1 MNAPW
6 KGGTATRD
14 PFMAFV
20 CDDATLDQVRPV
32 IADLGWQIEKC
43 HKGGL
48 RNAVQT
54 LSVAASPNILF
65 VDLSEAGDPLSDIHS
80 LAEVCEPG
88 TIVIATGQIND
99 VRLYRD
105 LMMSGIHD
113 YLLKPFS
120 PDALRDTLTQAM
132 NIINAPRNDD
142 GAGGHKHIS
151 TAVIGTRGGVGASSI
166 ATSLAWHFSVGLGSH
181 TALLDLDVHFGTG
194 ALTMD
199 LEPGRGLTDAIETPS
214 RIDSLFLERAMLKA
228 NEKLSILSSEAS
240 IGSPILTD
248 GSAFFQLQEEF
259 RAAFENTIIDMP
271 RNMLINYPQLLVDVN
286 VIVLVCEMT
295 LASARDTIRILAW
308 LRSNAQ
314 HCRVIL
320 VANKVQSA
328 NLEITRKDF
337 ETSVEHSIDLLIP
350 ADAKVAATAAKLG
363 QPLIEAA
370 SGGKLAATLRQLS
383 DQIKESA
390 DEMDDENASNT
401 SAKKGGKDSLAG
413 LKALLG
419 GKKKKG

>member
-6 KGGTATRD
+6 KAGVGTRE
-14 PFMAFV
+14 PFMAFM
-20 CDDATLDQVRPV
+20 CDDAALDTVRSAV
-32 IADLGWQIEKC
+32 EDMGWQMEKC

-54 LSVAASPNILF
+54 LSVSASPNILL

-88 TIVIATGQIND
+88 TIVIASGQIND

-120 PDALRDTLTQAM
+120 PDALRDSLTQAM
-132 NIINAPRNDD
+132 NILAAPRGDD
-142 GAGGHKHIS
+142 GAAGHKHIS
-151 TAVIGTRGGVGASSI
+151 TAVIGTRGGVGASTV
-166 ATSLAWHFSVGLGSH
+166 ATSLAWHFSAGMGSH

-240 IGSPILTD
+240 IGSPIMTD

-259 RAAFENTIIDMP
+259 RAAFENTIVDMP
-271 RNMLINYPQLLVDVN
+271 RNMLINYPQLLVDIN

-328 NLEITRKDF
+328 NVEITRKDF
-337 ETSVEHSIDLLIP
+337 EASVERDIDLMIP
-350 ADAKVAATAAKLG
+350 ADAKAAATAAKLG
-363 QPLIEAA
+363 QPLIEAVSSSKIA
-370 SGGKLAATLRQLS
+370 GSLRDLSNLIKDSVEDEETDKAGSGK
-383 DQIKESA
+383 I
-390 DEMDDENASNT
+390 
-401 SAKKGGKDSLAG
+401 KGGKSALGG
-413 LKALLG
+413 LKSLLG
-419 GKKKKG
+419 SKKK

>member
-6 KGGTATRD
+6 KAGVGTRE
-14 PFMAFV
+14 PFMAFM
-20 CDDATLDQVRPV
+20 CDDMALDTVRPV
-32 IADLGWQIEKC
+32 VEDMGWQIEKC

-54 LSVAASPNILF
+54 LSVSASPNILL

-88 TIVIATGQIND
+88 TIVIAAGQIND

-120 PDALRDTLTQAM
+120 PDALRDSLTQAM
-132 NIINAPRNDD
+132 NILAAPRNDD
-142 GAGGHKHIS
+142 GGSGHKHIS
-151 TAVIGTRGGVGASSI
+151 TAVIGTRGGVGASTI
-166 ATSLAWHFSVGLGSH
+166 ATSLAWHFSAGMGSH

-228 NEKLSILSSEAS
+228 NEKLSLLSSEAS
-240 IGSPILTD
+240 IGSPIMTD

-259 RAAFENTIIDMP
+259 RAAFENTIVDMP

-328 NLEITRKDF
+328 NVEITRKDF
-337 ETSVEHSIDLLIP
+337 EASVERDIDLMIP
-350 ADAKVAATAAKLG
+350 ADVKAAATAAKLG
-363 QPLIEAA
+363 QPLIEAV
-370 SGGKLAATLRQLS
+370 SGSKIAGALRDLS
-383 DQIKESA
+383 NLIKESV
-390 DEMDDENASNT
+390 EDDEADD
-401 SAKKGGKDSLAG
+401 SANGKAKGAKSALGG
-413 LKALLG
+413 LKSLLG
-419 GKKKKG
+419 GKKK

>member
-6 KGGTATRD
+6 KAGITNRE

-20 CDDATLDQVRPV
+20 CDDMALDTVRPV
-32 IADLGWQIEKC
+32 VEDMGWQIEKC

-54 LSVAASPNILF
+54 LSVSASPHILL

-88 TIVIATGQIND
+88 TIVIAAGQIND

-120 PDALRDTLTQAM
+120 PDALRDSLTQAM
-132 NIINAPRNDD
+132 NILAAPRNDD
-142 GAGGHKHIS
+142 SAAGHKHVA
-151 TAVIGTRGGVGASSI
+151 TAIIGTRGGVGASTI
-166 ATSLAWHFSVGLGSH
+166 ATSLAWHYSAGLGSH

-228 NEKLSILSSEAS
+228 NDKLSLLSSEAS
-240 IGSPILTD
+240 IGSPIMTD

-259 RAAFENTIIDMP
+259 RAAFENTIIDLP

-286 VIVLVCEMT
+286 VVVLVCEMT
-295 LASARDTIRILAW
+295 LASARDTIRLLAW

-320 VANKVQSA
+320 VANKVQA
-328 NLEITRKDF
+328 GNVEITRRDF
-337 ETSVEHSIDLLIP
+337 EASVERSIDLLIP
-350 ADAKVAATAAKLG
+350 ADSKVAANAAKLG
-363 QPLIEAA
+363 QPLLEAA
-370 SGGKLAATLRQLS
+370 SGSK
-383 DQIKESA
+383 I
-390 DEMDDENASNT
+390 ASNLRELA
-401 SAKKGGKDSLAG
+401 SMIKDSAESGDDDAVEAPSQKSKSPLGG
-413 LKALLG
+413 LKTLLS
-419 GKKKKG
+419 GKKK

>member
-6 KGGTATRD
+6 KAGATNRE

-20 CDDATLDQVRPV
+20 CDDATLDSVRPV
-32 IADLGWQIEKC
+32 VEDLGWQIEKC

-54 LSVAASPNILF
+54 LSVSASPHILL
-65 VDLSEAGDPLSDIHS
+65 VDLSEAGDPLSDIHA

-88 TIVIATGQIND
+88 TIVIAAGQIND

-113 YLLKPFS
+113 YLLKPFTN
-120 PDALRDTLTQAM
+120 DALRDSLSQAM
-132 NIINAPRNDD
+132 NILSAPRGDD
-142 GAGGHKHIS
+142 GSAGHQHMS
-151 TAVIGTRGGVGASSI
+151 TAVIGTRGGIGASTI
-166 ATSLAWHFSVGLGSH
+166 ATSLSWHYSMSMGLH

-199 LEPGRGLTDAIETPS
+199 LEPGRGLTDAIDQPS
-214 RIDSLFLERAMLKA
+214 RIDSLFIERAMIKA
-228 NEKLSILSSEAS
+228 NEKLSLLSSEAS

-259 RAAFENTIIDMP
+259 RAAFENTVIDLP

-308 LRSNAQ
+308 LRTNAQ
-314 HCRVIL
+314 HCRVLL
-320 VANKVQSA
+320 VANKVQT
-328 NLEITRKDF
+328 NNVEITRKDF
-337 ETSVEHSIDLLIP
+337 EASVERSIDLMIP
-350 ADAKVAATAAKLG
+350 EDAKSAANAAKLG
-363 QPLIEAA
+363 QPLVAAA
-370 SGGKLAATLRQLS
+370 SSSKVAAAIGTLANMVKDYAQADDEEDLAAV
-383 DQIKESA
+383 
-390 DEMDDENASNT
+390 
-401 SAKKGGKDSLAG
+401 AKKGKKDPLG
-413 LKALLG
+413 GFKALLG
-419 GKKKKG
+419 SKKK

>member
-6 KGGTATRD
+6 KAGVGNRE
-14 PFMAFV
+14 PFMAFM
-20 CDDATLDQVRPV
+20 CDDMALDTVRPV
-32 IADLGWQIEKC
+32 VEDMGWQIEKC

-54 LSVAASPNILF
+54 LSVSASPNILL

-88 TIVIATGQIND
+88 TIVIAAGQIND

-120 PDALRDTLTQAM
+120 PDALRDSLTQAM
-132 NIINAPRNDD
+132 NILAAPRNDD
-142 GAGGHKHIS
+142 GAAGHKHVS
-151 TAVIGTRGGVGASSI
+151 TAVIGTRGGVGASTI
-166 ATSLAWHFSVGLGSH
+166 ATSLAWHFSVGMGSH

-240 IGSPILTD
+240 IGSPIMTD

-259 RAAFENTIIDMP
+259 RAAFENTIVDMP

-320 VANKVQSA
+320 VANKVQTG
-328 NLEITRKDF
+328 NVEISRRDF
-337 ETSVEHSIDLLIP
+337 EASVERDIDLLIP
-350 ADAKVAATAAKLG
+350 ADAKAAAAAAKLG

-370 SGGKLAATLRQLS
+370 SGSKIAGALRDLS
-383 DQIKESA
+383 NLIKESV
-390 DEMDDENASNT
+390 EDDEVEDTDNGN
-401 SAKKGGKDSLAG
+401 AKKGKSALGG
-413 LKALLG
+413 LKSLLG
-419 GKKKKG
+419 NKKK

>member
-6 KGGTATRD
+6 KAGVGTRE
-14 PFMAFV
+14 PFMAFM
-20 CDDATLDQVRPV
+20 CDDMTLDTVRPV
-32 IADLGWQIEKC
+32 VEDMGWQIEKC

-54 LSVAASPNILF
+54 LSVSASPNILL

-88 TIVIATGQIND
+88 TIVIASGQIND

-120 PDALRDTLTQAM
+120 PDALRDSLTQAM
-132 NIINAPRNDD
+132 NILAAPRNDD
-142 GAGGHKHIS
+142 GASGHKHIS
-151 TAVIGTRGGVGASSI
+151 TAVIGTRGGVGASTI
-166 ATSLAWHFSVGLGSH
+166 ATSLAWHFSAGMGSH

-228 NEKLSILSSEAS
+228 NEKLSLLSSEAS
-240 IGSPILTD
+240 IGSPIMTD

-259 RAAFENTIIDMP
+259 RAAFENTIVDMP

-328 NLEITRKDF
+328 NVEITRKDF
-337 ETSVEHSIDLLIP
+337 EASVERTIDLLIP

-370 SGGKLAATLRQLS
+370 SGSKIAGALRDLS
-383 DQIKESA
+383 NLIKESA
-390 DEMDDENASNT
+390 DEDEADDVAVGK
-401 SAKKGGKDSLAG
+401 AKKGGSALGG
-413 LKALLG
+413 LKSLLG
-419 GKKKKG
+419 SKKK

>member
-6 KGGTATRD
+6 KAGVGNRE
-14 PFMAFV
+14 PFMAFM
-20 CDDATLDQVRPV
+20 CDDMALDTVRPV
-32 IADLGWQIEKC
+32 VEDMGWQIEKC

-54 LSVAASPNILF
+54 LSVSASPNILL

-88 TIVIATGQIND
+88 TIVIAAGQIND

-120 PDALRDTLTQAM
+120 PDALRDSLTQAM
-132 NIINAPRNDD
+132 NILAAPRNDD
-142 GAGGHKHIS
+142 GAAGHKHVS
-151 TAVIGTRGGVGASSI
+151 TAVIGTRGGVGASTI
-166 ATSLAWHFSVGLGSH
+166 ATSLAWHFSVGMGSH
-181 TALLDLDVHFGTG
+181 TALLALDVHFGTG

-240 IGSPILTD
+240 IGSPIMTD

-259 RAAFENTIIDMP
+259 RAAFENTIVDMP

-320 VANKVQSA
+320 VANKVQTG
-328 NLEITRKDF
+328 NVEISRRDF
-337 ETSVEHSIDLLIP
+337 EASVERDIDLLIP
-350 ADAKVAATAAKLG
+350 ADAKAAAAAAKLG

-370 SGGKLAATLRQLS
+370 SGSKIAGALRDLS
-383 DQIKESA
+383 NLIKESV
-390 DEMDDENASNT
+390 EDDEVEDTDNGN
-401 SAKKGGKDSLAG
+401 AKKGKSALGG
-413 LKALLG
+413 LKSLLG
-419 GKKKKG
+419 NKKK

>member
-6 KGGTATRD
+6 KAGVGNRE
-14 PFMAFV
+14 PFMAFM
-20 CDDATLDQVRPV
+20 CDDMALDTVRPV
-32 IADLGWQIEKC
+32 VEDMGWQIEKC

-54 LSVAASPNILF
+54 LSVSASPNILL

-88 TIVIATGQIND
+88 TIVIAAGQIND

-120 PDALRDTLTQAM
+120 PDALRDSLTQAM
-132 NIINAPRNDD
+132 NILAAPRNDD
-142 GAGGHKHIS
+142 GAAGHKHVS
-151 TAVIGTRGGVGASSI
+151 TAVIGTRGGVGASTI
-166 ATSLAWHFSVGLGSH
+166 ATSLAWHFSVGMGSH

-240 IGSPILTD
+240 IGSPIMTD

-259 RAAFENTIIDMP
+259 RAAFENTIVDMP

-320 VANKVQSA
+320 VANKVQTG
-328 NLEITRKDF
+328 NVEISRRDF
-337 ETSVEHSIDLLIP
+337 EASVERDIDLLIP
-350 ADAKVAATAAKLG
+350 ADAKAASAAAKLG
-363 QPLIEAA
+363 QPLIEAV
-370 SGGKLAATLRQLS
+370 SGSKIAGALRDLS
-383 DQIKESA
+383 NLIKESV
-390 DEMDDENASNT
+390 EDDEVEDTDNGN
-401 SAKKGGKDSLAG
+401 AKKGKSALGG
-413 LKALLG
+413 LKSLLG
-419 GKKKKG
+419 NKKK

>member
-6 KGGTATRD
+6 KAGALNRE

-20 CDDATLDQVRPV
+20 CDDATLDAVRPV
-32 IADLGWQIEKC
+32 VEDLGWQVEKC

-54 LSVAASPNILF
+54 LSVGSSPQILL
-65 VDLSEAGDPLSDIHS
+65 VDLSEAGDPLSDIHA

-88 TIVIATGQIND
+88 TIVIAAGQIND

-113 YLLKPFS
+113 YLLKPFTHE
-120 PDALRDTLTQAM
+120 ALRDSLSQAM
-132 NIINAPRNDD
+132 NILNAPRAEDA
-142 GAGGHKHIS
+142 GAGIQHMS
-151 TAVIGTRGGVGASSI
+151 TAVIGTRGGCGASTI
-166 ATSLAWHFSVGLGSH
+166 ATSLAWYYSTSMGLH

-199 LEPGRGLTDAIETPS
+199 LEPGRGLTDAIDQPS
-214 RIDSLFLERAMLKA
+214 RIDSLFLERAMIKA
-228 NEKLSILSSEAS
+228 NDKLSLLSSEAS
-240 IGSPILTD
+240 IGSPIMTD
-248 GSAFFQLQEEF
+248 GNAFFQLQEEF
-259 RAAFENTIIDMP
+259 RAAFENTVIDLP

-308 LRSNAQ
+308 LRTNAQ
-314 HCRVIL
+314 HCRILL

-328 NLEITRKDF
+328 NVEITRKDF
-337 ETSVEHSIDLLIP
+337 EASVERSIDLLIP
-350 ADAKVAATAAKLG
+350 EDGKSAANAAKLG
-363 QPLIEAA
+363 QPLVAAA
-370 SGGKLAATLRQLS
+370 SGSKVAAAIGTLANMAKDYAQ
-383 DQIKESA
+383 A
-390 DEMDDENASNT
+390 DDEDVAAS
-401 SAKKGGKDSLAG
+401 KKGKKDPLGG
-413 LKALLG
+413 LKAMLG
-419 GKKKKG
+419 GKKK

>member
-6 KGGTATRD
+6 KAGVSTRE
-14 PFMAFV
+14 PFMAFM
-20 CDDATLDQVRPV
+20 CDDMTLDIVRPV
-32 IADLGWQIEKC
+32 VEDMGWQIEKC

-54 LSVAASPNILF
+54 LSVSASPNILL

-88 TIVIATGQIND
+88 TIVIAAGQIND

-120 PDALRDTLTQAM
+120 PDALRDSLTQAM
-132 NIINAPRNDD
+132 SILAAPRNDD
-142 GAGGHKHIS
+142 GGAGHKHVS
-151 TAVIGTRGGVGASSI
+151 TAVIGTRGGVGASTV
-166 ATSLAWHFSVGLGSH
+166 ATSLAWYFSAGQGSH

-240 IGSPILTD
+240 IGAPIMTD

-259 RAAFENTIIDMP
+259 RAAFENTVVDMP

-320 VANKVQSA
+320 VANKVQSG
-328 NLEITRKDF
+328 NVEITRKDF
-337 ETSVEHSIDLLIP
+337 EASVEREIDLLIP
-350 ADAKVAATAAKLG
+350 ADAKAAANAAKLG

-370 SGGKLAATLRQLS
+370 SGSKIAASLRELS
-383 DQIKESA
+383 DLIKDSVDDVDGA
-390 DEMDDENASNT
+390 DDAASN
-401 SAKKGGKDSLAG
+401 AGKKGKSAIGG
-413 LKALLG
+413 LKLLLG
-419 GKKKKG
+419 GKKK